1 MDQLLDLFFNYLS
14 VERGLSS
21 NTLTAYSRDLL
32 EATRFLKESGVSEWE
47 EVSTQHLA
55 NYLQACGKTLSE
67 RTRARR
73 IAALRAFFRFLEIQG
88 KLTQNPAARLHFPK
102 ASLSLPKVLSG
113 AEVQALLDR
122 PDPTKPLG
130 RRDRAMFELMYA
142 SGLRVSEITELTL
155 QQVRLDHGYLIVRG
169 KGDKE
174 RLVPIGELA
183 SEALKDYLESARPGL
198 LRGGASPPEVFVNN
212 RGQKLTRQGVWK
224 LIKQYAVQA
233 GVQQNLTPH
242 MLRHSFATH
251 LLENGAD
258 LRSLQ
263 AMLGHANISTTQIYT
278 HVTRTRLKEIHARF
292 HPRP

>member
-32 EATRFLKESGVSEWE
+32 EATRFLKESGLSEWE

-55 NYLQACGKTLSE
+55 NYLQACGETLSE

-122 PDPTKPLG
+122 PDATKPLG
-130 RRDRAMFELMYA
+130 MRDKAMFELMYA
-142 SGLRVSEITELTL
+142 SGLRVSELTELTL

-183 SEALKDYLESARPGL
+183 SDALKDYLESARPGL
-198 LRGGASPPEVFVNN
+198 LKGRVNPPEVFVNN

-233 GVQQNLTPH
+233 GIQQNLTPH

-278 HVTRTRLKEIHARF
+278 HVTRTRLKEIHAKF

>member
-14 VERGLSS
+14 VERGLSN

-32 EATRFLKESGVSEWE
+32 DATRFLKESGVSEWE

-55 NYLQACGKTLSE
+55 NYLQACGETLSE

-88 KLTQNPAARLHFPK
+88 KLTQNPAARLQFPK
-102 ASLSLPKVLSG
+102 AGLSLPKVLSS

-122 PDPTKPLG
+122 PDATKPLG
-130 RRDRAMFELMYA
+130 MRDKAMFELMYA
-142 SGLRVSEITELTL
+142 SGLRVSELTELTL

-183 SEALKDYLESARPGL
+183 SDALKDYLESARPGL
-198 LRGGASPPEVFVNN
+198 IRGKANPPEVFVNN

-233 GVQQNLTPH
+233 GIQQNLTPH

-278 HVTRTRLKEIHARF
+278 HVTRTRLKEIHAKF

>member
-14 VERGLSS
+14 VERGLSG
-21 NTLTAYSRDLL
+21 NTLTAYSGDLL
-32 EATRFLKESGVSEWE
+32 EVTRFLKESGVSQWG

-55 NYLQACGKTLSE
+55 NYLQTCGETLSE

-88 KLTQNPAARLHFPK
+88 KLTPNPAARLHFPK

-122 PDPTKPLG
+122 PDATKPLG
-130 RRDRAMFELMYA
+130 MRDKAMFELMYA
-142 SGLRVSEITELTL
+142 SGLRVSELTELTL

-183 SEALKDYLESARPGL
+183 SDALKDYLESARSGL
-198 LRGGASPPEVFVNN
+198 LKGRVNPPEVFVNN

-233 GVQQNLTPH
+233 GIQQNLTPH

-278 HVTRTRLKEIHARF
+278 HVTRTRLKEIHAKF